1 MMDAADALDIEGLHD
16 LACKELARILDEC
29 MVEKIP
35 ARFQIPNDMPADWVW
50 AHDAEDEC

>member
-1 MMDAADALDIEGLHD
+1 
-16 LACKELARILDEC
+16 

-50 AHDAEDEC
+50 AHDAEDEF

>member
-1 MMDAADALDIEGLHD
+1 MDAADALDIEGLHD

-29 MVEKIP
+29 MIEKIP